1 MGRLMARPAKRQDS
15 VARKPAYRNPLD
27 DPAYRCRADAED
39 ETWAKRVGILLYA
52 RELQTAEELARRIG
66 PEGIAER
73 RLNLARDDP
82 RFQSFLDRVLRGDRA
97 ERRAR

>member
-1 MGRLMARPAKRQDS
+1 MARPAKRQDS

-39 ETWAKRVGILLYA
+39 ETWAKRTGMMLHL

-82 RFQSFLDRVLRGDRA
+82 RFQAFMDYYVRPSREL
-97 ERRAR
+97 